1 MSALDA
7 FTRTRL
13 IRFVSAFKADHGR
26 DASERDLT
34 DAGFTAAVI
43 DRLVRDGALTK
54 YQVTAGTGSRENR
67 FKLGLD
73 PSTWRR
79 V

>member
-13 IRFVSAFKADHGR
+13 IRFVAAFKADHGR

-34 DAGFTAAVI
+34 DAGFPAAVI

-54 YQVTAGTGSRENR
+54 YQVTAGTGNRENR
-67 FKLGLD
+67 YKLGLD

-79 V
+79 I

>member
-1 MSALDA
+1 MSTLDT

-13 IRFVSAFKADHGR
+13 IRFVAAFKADHGR

-34 DAGFTAAVI
+34 NAGFTAAVI
-43 DRLVRDGALTK
+43 VRLVRDGVLTK
-54 YQVTAGTGSRENR
+54 YQVTAGTGSCENR

-79 V
+79 I